1 MSHRIIA
8 VLERG
13 GTIRWEARCTAPEGA
28 RCRLDC
34 PEGCESWRT
43 EHDEQGYFHKSSP
56 FDSFDALPATR
67 HALVDSGQCI
77 ICEWLNADQSLI
89 PELYDGRGD
98 MALANLE
105 IAPTW
110 EGSDEGF
117 TWVSEAE
124 SGKRWTGDG
133 TGPDAWMGEPR

>member
-1 MSHRIIA
+1 MMSHRIIA

-34 PEGCESWRT
+34 PEGCESWKIL
-43 EHDEQGYFHKSSP
+43 HDDQGYFHKVETFLEPSI
-56 FDSFDALPATR
+56 R
-67 HALVDSGQCI
+67 HDMVDSGMCV
-77 ICEWLNADQSLI
+77 ICDWLNADQSLI

-105 IAPTW
+105 IVPTW

-117 TWVSEAE
+117 TWVSKAE
-124 SGKRWTGDG
+124 SGKRRVGDD
-133 TGPDAWMGEPR
+133 TGPDAWMGDQR